1 MGNFLEE
8 LKRRNVA
15 KVALVYIIAGWLTM
29 QVVDVMFPA
38 LHLPE
43 WLISAVAAFVLIGFP
58 FAVIFAWAF
67 EMTPEGLKREKDVD
81 RSDSITPQTGQKLN
95 HVAMIILAIAVV
107 FLLVDKFAIQA
118 DNDVPDT
125 AVVATAPEEKPSIAV
140 LPFVNMSGDVEN
152 EYFSDGLSEE
162 LLNLLAKIPQLHV
175 AGRTSSFKFKGTNED
190 LRIIGEALN
199 VAHVLEG
206 SVRKS
211 GARLRIT
218 AQLIDTQN
226 GYHLWSENYD
236 RELTDIFA
244 IQDEIAATVVK
255 RLKITLLG
263 TPPKVQETN
272 PEAYA
277 SYLLGRNLRHQNTAE
292 SLEQA
297 QMLLLQASAIDPS
310 YAPVWVE
317 LGSVYTRQANRG
329 LRPIDEGFTLAREAI
344 NKALAINP
352 DYALAHASLGWIV
365 MSIDNDLVTAARHLE
380 RALHLESTNL
390 SIIRKAAHLTA
401 SLGRLDEAIA
411 LDEYVRARDP
421 VSASAHNNL
430 GLYYLSARRWDE
442 AIVSFSTALTLSPG
456 YYGAQSAIGV
466 TLLLMGDPQAALEA
480 IQLDDSVFG
489 MIGLSLVYHA
499 LGQEDESNAV
509 LTELIEQYEQGWA
522 FNIAYVLAYRGEADR
537 AFEWLNKA
545 VEYKDG
551 GLSEILGERLFDN
564 IRDDQRWLPFL
575 ERIGKSPDQLA
586 AIEFKVALPK

>member
-1 MGNFLEE
+1 MGKFLEE

-58 FAVIFAWAF
+58 FAIIFAWAF

-118 DNDVPDT
+118 DNDLPET

-140 LPFVNMSGDVEN
+140 LPFVNMSGDAEN

-244 IQDEIAATVVK
+244 IQDEIAGHVVEE
-255 RLKITLLG
+255 LKVHLLG
-263 TPPKVQETN
+263 
-272 PEAYA
+272 
-277 SYLLGRNLRHQNTAE
+277 AE
-292 SLEQA
+292 
-297 QMLLLQASAIDPS
+297 
-310 YAPVWVE
+310 
-317 LGSVYTRQANRG
+317 
-329 LRPIDEGFTLAREAI
+329 
-344 NKALAINP
+344 
-352 DYALAHASLGWIV
+352 
-365 MSIDNDLVTAARHLE
+365 VTAATQGTTNVEAYNQFLRGNYFIDDTSAENLE
-380 RALHLESTNL
+380 KARIAYETAIEFDPNFARAYAGL
-390 SIIRKAAHLTA
+390 
-401 SLGRLDEAIA
+401 AIA
-411 LDEYVRARDP
+411 LQQTYSGWASSSGGSFIENFEHIREVADKAIELDP
-421 VSASAHNNL
+421 NNSESLIAKTIVALLINWDLPTAHAQTEKALVNSRNYLAALGWHASNL
-430 GLYYLSARRWDE
+430 TFLVVFDE
-442 AIVSFSTALTLSPG
+442 AE
-456 YYGAQSAIGV
+456 
-466 TLLLMGDPQAALEA
+466 AALKRALEV
-480 IQLDDSVFG
+480 DP
-489 MIGLSLVYHA
+489 LSLA
-499 LGQEDESNAV
+499 SLRTLGDV
-509 LTELIEQYEQGWA
+509 
-522 FNIAYVLAYRGEADR
+522 
-537 AFEWLNKA
+537 
-545 VEYKDG
+545 
-551 GLSEILGERLFDN
+551 
-564 IRDDQRWLPFL
+564 
-575 ERIGKSPDQLA
+575 
-586 AIEFKVALPK
+586 